1 MRAFARQMTERVKAV
16 AAAGAVAA
24 FWLAAWMLV
33 AALVAQPL
41 ILPGPGAVVVALLHL
56 VCDGGT
62 WAILAGSGARI
73 LGGLVLAAVCGGVLA
88 GVSSRSRAFARL
100 VAPALSFVKA
110 TPVACVVVLLLIW
123 LGSARVS
130 IAAVFLMALPGV
142 YFSLVEGLAQVNGSL
157 EQMFRLHG
165 VRSWRLF
172 CAHTWREVL
181 PFVLSCARAVIGM
194 GWKAGVAA
202 ELIGMAVGTVGERI
216 YQAKLLIETADLL
229 AWTVLVVAVSWA
241 CERALVWLLQVS
253 GPVAWRAAVR
263 THGHGLRGRAGATGD
278 GAAAELALA
287 VGDRA
292 PWAPALDGLV
302 LNVPAGGRA
311 CVMGTSG
318 AGKTTLLALAAGEC
332 APCSMVFQDARLV
345 ESASALDNVLVCA
358 DARVDASS
366 AAALLRLLV
375 PGIDM
380 QACVTE
386 LSGGQR
392 RRVEIARALLSPGGA
407 VILDEPFTGL
417 DAAARDA
424 TAEVVLDLLDGRM
437 LLLATHDA
445 ADAQALNITTSRFLG
460 HA

>member
-1 MRAFARQMTERVKAV
+1 MTERMKAV

-41 ILPGPGAVVVALLHL
+41 ILPGPGAVALVLLRL

-73 LGGLVLAAVCGGVLA
+73 LGGLALAAVCGGVLA
-88 GVSSRSRAFARL
+88 GVSSRSRAFAHL

-142 YFSLVEGLAQVNGSL
+142 YFSLVEGLAQVNKPL

-165 VRSWRLF
+165 VRGWRLF

-194 GWKAGVAA
+194 SWKAGVAA

-229 AWTVLVVAVSWA
+229 AWTVLVVAASWA
-241 CERALVWLLQVS
+241 CERVLVWLLRVS
-253 GPVAWRAAVR
+253 GPVAWGAAVR
-263 THGHGLRGRAGATGD
+263 AHGRAGGSAGG

-292 PWAPALDGLV
+292 PWAPALAGLV
-302 LNVPAGGRA
+302 LNVPASGRI
-311 CVMGTSG
+311 CVMGASG
-318 AGKTTLLALAAGEC
+318 AGKSTLLALAAGEC
-332 APCSMVFQDARLV
+332 APCSMVFQDVCLV
-345 ESASALDNVLVCA
+345 EDVSALDNVLVCA

-375 PGIDM
+375 PGVDVH
-380 QACVTE
+380 ARVAE

-392 RRVEIARALLSPGGA
+392 RRVEIARALLCPGGA

-417 DAAARDA
+417 DASARDA
-424 TAEVVLDLLDGRM
+424 TAKAVIDLLDGRM
-437 LLLATHDA
+437 LLLATHDV
-445 ADAQALNITTSRFLG
+445 ADAQALDISDIITL
-460 HA
+460 

>member
-1 MRAFARQMTERVKAV
+1 MRAFARQMTEHMKAV

-24 FWLAAWMLV
+24 FWLAVWVLA
-33 AALVAQPL
+33 AALAAQPL
-41 ILPGPGAVVVALLHL
+41 ILPGPGAVVVALLRL
-56 VCDGGT
+56 VCDAGT

-73 LGGLVLAAVCGGVLA
+73 LGGLALAAVCGGLLA
-88 GVSSRSRAFARL
+88 GISVRSRAFARL
-100 VAPALSFVKA
+100 AAPALSFVKA
-110 TPVACVVVLLLIW
+110 TPVACVVVLLLMW

-142 YFSLVEGLAQVNGSL
+142 YFSLVEGLSQVDKPL
-157 EQMFRLHG
+157 EQMLRLHG
-165 VRSWRLF
+165 VRGWRLF

-194 GWKAGVAA
+194 SWKAGVAA
-202 ELIGMAVGTVGERI
+202 ELIGMAVDTVGERI

-229 AWTVLVVAVSWA
+229 AWTVLVVAASWA
-241 CERALVWLLQVS
+241 CERVLVWLLRVS
-253 GPVAWRAAVR
+253 GPVAWGAAVR
-263 THGHGLRGRAGATGD
+263 AHGHGLRGRARAAGD

-302 LNVPAGGRA
+302 LNVPAGGRI
-311 CVMGTSG
+311 CVMGASG
-318 AGKTTLLALAAGEC
+318 AGKSTLLALAAGEC

-345 ESASALDNVLVCA
+345 ESASALDNVLVYA
-358 DARVDASS
+358 DTRVDASS

-375 PGIDM
+375 PGVDVH
-380 QACVTE
+380 ARVAE

-392 RRVEIARALLSPGGA
+392 RRVEIARALLCPGDA

-417 DAAARDA
+417 DTAARDA
-424 TAEVVLDLLDGRM
+424 CAEVVLDLLDGRM

-445 ADAQALNITTSRFLG
+445 ADAQALDISDIITL
-460 HA
+460 

>member
-1 MRAFARQMTERVKAV
+1 MRAFARQMTERAKAV
-16 AAAGAVAA
+16 AAVGAVAA
-24 FWLAAWMLV
+24 FWLAVWIFA

-41 ILPGPGAVVVALLHL
+41 ILPGPGAVALALLRL

-73 LGGLVLAAVCGGVLA
+73 LGGLALAAVCGGVLA
-88 GVSSRSRAFARL
+88 GISSRLRAFARL

-142 YFSLVEGLAQVNGSL
+142 YFSLVEGLAQVNKPL

-165 VRSWRLF
+165 VRGWRLF

-181 PFVLSCARAVIGM
+181 PFVLSCAQAVIGM
-194 GWKAGVAA
+194 SWKAGVAA
-202 ELIGMAVGTVGERI
+202 ELIGMAVGTVGECI

-229 AWTVLVVAVSWA
+229 AWTVLVVAASWT
-241 CERALVWLLQVS
+241 CERVLVWLLRAS

-263 THGHGLRGRAGATGD
+263 SHGRGLHGRAGAAD
-278 GAAAELALA
+278 VAELALA

-311 CVMGTSG
+311 CVMGASG

-332 APCSMVFQDARLV
+332 APCSMMFQDARLV
-345 ESASALDNVLVCA
+345 EDASALDNVLVCA

-375 PGIDM
+375 PGIDVH
-380 QACVTE
+380 ACTAE

-392 RRVEIARALLSPGGA
+392 RRVEIARALLCPGGA

-417 DAAARDA
+417 DVAARDA
-424 TAEVVLDLLDGRM
+424 TAEVVLDLLDGRT
-437 LLLATHDA
+437 LLFATHDA
-445 ADAQALNITTSRFLG
+445 SDAQALDISDIITL
-460 HA
+460 

>member
-1 MRAFARQMTERVKAV
+1 MTERMKAV

-24 FWLAAWMLV
+24 FWLAVWMLV

-41 ILPGPGAVVVALLHL
+41 ILPGPGAVALALLRL

-62 WAILAGSGARI
+62 WAILVGSGARI
-73 LGGLVLAAVCGGVLA
+73 LGGLALAAVCGGVLA
-88 GVSSRSRAFARL
+88 GASVRSRTFARL

-142 YFSLVEGLAQVNGSL
+142 YFSLVEGLMQADKPL

-165 VRSWRLF
+165 VRGWRLF

-194 GWKAGVAA
+194 SWKAGVAA

-229 AWTVLVVAVSWA
+229 AWTVLVVAASWA
-241 CERALVWLLQVS
+241 CERVLVWLLRAS

-263 THGHGLRGRAGATGD
+263 AHGRSLHGRAGAAD
-278 GAAAELALA
+278 VAELALA

-311 CVMGTSG
+311 CVMGASG

-332 APCSMVFQDARLV
+332 APCSMMFQDARLV
-345 ESASALDNVLVCA
+345 EDASALDNVLVCA

-375 PGIDM
+375 PGIDVH
-380 QACVTE
+380 ACTAE
-386 LSGGQR
+386 FSGGQR
-392 RRVEIARALLSPGGA
+392 RRVEIARALLCPGGA

-417 DAAARDA
+417 DVAARDA
-424 TAEVVLDLLDGRM
+424 TAEVVLDLLDGRT
-437 LLLATHDA
+437 LLFATHDA
-445 ADAQALNITTSRFLG
+445 SDAQALDISDIITL
-460 HA
+460 

>member
-1 MRAFARQMTERVKAV
+1 MIERMKAV
-16 AAAGAVAA
+16 AAVGAVAA
-24 FWLAAWMLV
+24 FWLAVWVFV

-41 ILPGPGAVVVALLHL
+41 ILPGPGAVVVALLRL
-56 VCDGGT
+56 VCDAGT

-73 LGGLVLAAVCGGVLA
+73 LGGLALAAVCGGLLA
-88 GVSSRSRAFARL
+88 GISSRSRAFARL

-142 YFSLVEGLAQVNGSL
+142 YFSLVEGLTQADKPL
-157 EQMFRLHG
+157 EQMLRLHG
-165 VRSWRLF
+165 VRGWRLF
-172 CAHTWREVL
+172 CAHIWREVL

-194 GWKAGVAA
+194 SWKAGVAA

-229 AWTVLVVAVSWA
+229 AWTVLVVMASWA
-241 CERALVWLLQVS
+241 CERVLVWLLRAS
-253 GPVAWRAAVR
+253 GPAAWRAAVLS
-263 THGHGLRGRAGATGD
+263 HGRGLRGRAGAAD
-278 GAAAELALA
+278 VAELALA

-302 LNVPAGGRA
+302 LNVPAGGRI

-318 AGKTTLLALAAGEC
+318 VGKSTLLALAAGEC
-332 APCSMVFQDARLV
+332 APCSMVFQDVRLV
-345 ESASALDNVLVCA
+345 EGASALDNVLVCA
-358 DARVDASS
+358 GARVDASS

-375 PGIDM
+375 PGVDVH
-380 QACVTE
+380 ARVAE

-392 RRVEIARALLSPGGA
+392 RRVEIARALLCPGGA

-417 DAAARDA
+417 DTAARDA
-424 TAEVVLDLLDGRM
+424 CAEVVLDLLVGRM

-445 ADAQALNITTSRFLG
+445 VDAQALNISDIITL
-460 HA
+460 

>member
-1 MRAFARQMTERVKAV
+1 MRAFARQMTECMKAA

-41 ILPGPGAVVVALLHL
+41 ILPGPGAVVGALLRL

-73 LGGLVLAAVCGGVLA
+73 LGGLALAAVCGAVLA
-88 GVSSRSRAFARL
+88 GVSARSRAFARL

-142 YFSLVEGLAQVNGSL
+142 YFSLAEGLAQVDKPL

-165 VRSWRLF
+165 VRGWRLF

-229 AWTVLVVAVSWA
+229 AWTVLVVAASWA
-241 CERALVWLLQVS
+241 CERALVWLLRVS
-253 GPVAWRAAVR
+253 GPAAWRAAVR
-263 THGHGLRGRAGATGD
+263 AHGQGLRGRARAASD
-278 GAAAELALA
+278 GAAAGLALA

-292 PWAPALDGLV
+292 PWAPALDGLA

-311 CVMGTSG
+311 CVMGASG
-318 AGKTTLLALAAGEC
+318 AGKSTLLALAAGEC
-332 APCSMVFQDARLV
+332 TPCSMVFQDTRLV
-345 ESASALDNVLVCA
+345 ESASAVDNVLVCA
-358 DARVDASS
+358 GAHVDASS

-375 PGIDM
+375 PGVDVH
-380 QACVTE
+380 ACVAE

-392 RRVEIARALLSPGGA
+392 RRVEIARALLCPGGA

-417 DAAARDA
+417 DAAARDVA
-424 TAEVVLDLLDGRM
+424 AEVVFDLLDGRK

-445 ADAQALNITTSRFLG
+445 TDVQALNISDVITL
-460 HA
+460 

>member
-1 MRAFARQMTERVKAV
+1 MRAFARQMTERMKAV

-24 FWLAAWMLV
+24 FWLAVWMLV

-41 ILPGPGAVVVALLHL
+41 ILPGPGAVVAALLRL

-73 LGGLVLAAVCGGVLA
+73 LGGLALAAVCGGVLA

-142 YFSLVEGLAQVNGSL
+142 YFSLAEGLAQVNGSL
-157 EQMFRLHG
+157 EEMFRLHG
-165 VRSWRLF
+165 VRGWRLF

-241 CERALVWLLQVS
+241 CERALVWLLQAS
-253 GPVAWRAAVR
+253 GPVAWRVAVR
-263 THGHGLRGRAGATGD
+263 THGHGARGRAGAAGD
-278 GAAAELALA
+278 SAAAGLALA
-287 VGDRA
+287 IGNRA

-302 LNVPAGGRA
+302 LNVPSGGRA
-311 CVMGTSG
+311 CVMGASG
-318 AGKTTLLALAAGEC
+318 VGKSTLLTLAAGEC
-332 APCSMVFQDARLV
+332 APCSMVFQDTRLV

-366 AAALLRLLV
+366 AASLLRLLV
-375 PGIDM
+375 PGVDVH
-380 QACVTE
+380 ARVAE

-392 RRVEIARALLSPGGA
+392 RRVEIGRALLCPGGA

-424 TAEVVLDLLDGRM
+424 ATKVVLDLLDGRM
-437 LLLATHDA
+437 LLLATHDV
-445 ADAQALNITTSRFLG
+445 ADARALDISDIITL
-460 HA
+460 

>member
-1 MRAFARQMTERVKAV
+1 MRAFARQMTERMKAV

-24 FWLAAWMLV
+24 FWLAVWMLV

-41 ILPGPGAVVVALLHL
+41 ILPGPGAVALALLRL

-73 LGGLVLAAVCGGVLA
+73 LGGLALAAVCGGVLA
-88 GVSSRSRAFARL
+88 GISSRSRAFARL

-110 TPVACVVVLLLIW
+110 TPVVCVAVLLLIW

-142 YFSLVEGLAQVNGSL
+142 YFSLVEGLAQVDTPL
-157 EQMFRLHG
+157 EQMLRLHG
-165 VRSWRLF
+165 VRGWRLF

-194 GWKAGVAA
+194 SWKAGVAA
-202 ELIGMAVGTVGERI
+202 ELIGMATGTVGERI

-229 AWTVLVVAVSWA
+229 AWTMLVVAASWA
-241 CERALVWLLQVS
+241 CERVLVWLLRVS
-253 GPVAWRAAVR
+253 GPVAWGAAVR
-263 THGHGLRGRAGATGD
+263 AHGHGLHGRAGAAD
-278 GAAAELALA
+278 VAELALA

-302 LNVPAGGRA
+302 LGVPAGGRA
-311 CVMGTSG
+311 CVMGASG
-318 AGKTTLLALAAGEC
+318 AGKSTLLSLAAGEC

-345 ESASALDNVLVCA
+345 EDASALDNVLVCA

-375 PGIDM
+375 PGVDVH
-380 QACVTE
+380 ARVAE

-392 RRVEIARALLSPGGA
+392 RRVEIARALLCPGGA

-417 DAAARDA
+417 DTAARDA
-424 TAEVVLDLLDGRM
+424 CAEVVLDLLDGRM

-445 ADAQALNITTSRFLG
+445 ADAKALNISDIITL
-460 HA
+460 

>member
-1 MRAFARQMTERVKAV
+1 MRAFARQMTERMKAV

-24 FWLAAWMLV
+24 FWLAVWVLMAGF
-33 AALVAQPL
+33 VAQPL
-41 ILPGPGAVVVALLHL
+41 ILPGPGAVVVALLRL
-56 VCDGGT
+56 VCDAGT

-73 LGGLVLAAVCGGVLA
+73 LGGLALAAVCGGVLA
-88 GVSSRSRAFARL
+88 GVSVRSLTFARL

-142 YFSLVEGLAQVNGSL
+142 YFSLVEGLTQADKPL

-165 VRSWRLF
+165 VRGWRLF

-194 GWKAGVAA
+194 SWKAGVAA
-202 ELIGMAVGTVGERI
+202 APELIGMATDTVGERI

-229 AWTVLVVAVSWA
+229 AWTVLVVAASWA
-241 CERALVWLLQVS
+241 CERVLVWLLRVS

-263 THGHGLRGRAGATGD
+263 AHGHGLRGRTGAASD

-292 PWAPALDGLV
+292 PWSPALDGLV
-302 LNVPAGGRA
+302 LHVPAGGRT
-311 CVMGTSG
+311 CVMGASG
-318 AGKTTLLALAAGEC
+318 VGKSTLLALVAGEC
-332 APCSMVFQDARLV
+332 APCSMVFQDVRLV
-345 ESASALDNVLVCA
+345 EDASALDNVLVCA
-358 DARVDASS
+358 DARVNASS

-375 PGIDM
+375 PGIDVH
-380 QACVTE
+380 ARVAE

-392 RRVEIARALLSPGGA
+392 RRVEIARALLCPGGA

-417 DAAARDA
+417 DIAARDA
-424 TAEVVLDLLDGRM
+424 CTEVVLDLLDGRM
-437 LLLATHDA
+437 LLLATHDS
-445 ADAQALNITTSRFLG
+445 ADARALNISDIITL
-460 HA
+460 

>member
-1 MRAFARQMTERVKAV
+1 MRAFARQMIERMKAV

-24 FWLAAWMLV
+24 FWLAAWV
-33 AALVAQPL
+33 FAAALVAQPL
-41 ILPGPGAVVVALLHL
+41 ILPGPGAVALALLRL

-62 WAILAGSGARI
+62 WAILVGSGARI
-73 LGGLVLAAVCGGVLA
+73 LGGLALAAVCGGALA
-88 GVSSRSRAFARL
+88 GISSRSRAFAHL
-100 VAPALSFVKA
+100 VAPVLSFVKA

-123 LGSARVS
+123 LGSERVS

-142 YFSLVEGLAQVNGSL
+142 YFSLFEGLAQVDKPL

-165 VRSWRLF
+165 VRGWRLF

-194 GWKAGVAA
+194 SWKAGVAA
-202 ELIGMAVGTVGERI
+202 ELIGMATGTVGERI

-229 AWTVLVVAVSWA
+229 AWTVLVVTASWA
-241 CERALVWLLQVS
+241 CERVLVWLLRVS
-253 GPVAWRAAVR
+253 GPVAWGAAVR
-263 THGHGLRGRAGATGD
+263 AHGHGLHGRAGAAD
-278 GAAAELALA
+278 VAELALA

-302 LNVPAGGRA
+302 LSVPAGGRA
-311 CVMGTSG
+311 CVMGASG
-318 AGKTTLLALAAGEC
+318 VGKSTLLALAAGEC

-345 ESASALDNVLVCA
+345 EDASALDNVLVCA

-375 PGIDM
+375 PGIDVH
-380 QACVTE
+380 ACVAG

-392 RRVEIARALLSPGGA
+392 RRVEIARTLLCPGGA

-417 DAAARDA
+417 DTAARDA
-424 TAEVVLDLLDGRM
+424 CAEVVLDLLDGRM
-437 LLLATHDA
+437 LLLASHDV
-445 ADAQALNITTSRFLG
+445 ADAQALDISDIITL
-460 HA
+460 

>member
-1 MRAFARQMTERVKAV
+1 MRAFARQMTERAKAV
-16 AAAGAVAA
+16 AAVGAVAA
-24 FWLAAWMLV
+24 FWLAVWIFA

-41 ILPGPGAVVVALLHL
+41 ILPGPGAVALALLRL

-73 LGGLVLAAVCGGVLA
+73 LGGLALAAVCGGVLA
-88 GVSSRSRAFARL
+88 GISSRSRAFARL

-110 TPVACVVVLLLIW
+110 TPVACVAVLLLIW

-142 YFSLVEGLAQVNGSL
+142 YFSLVEGLAQVNKPL

-165 VRSWRLF
+165 VRGWRLF

-194 GWKAGVAA
+194 SWKAGVAA
-202 ELIGMAVGTVGERI
+202 ELIGMATGTVGERI

-229 AWTVLVVAVSWA
+229 AWTVLVVAASWA
-241 CERALVWLLQVS
+241 YERVLVWLLRAS

-263 THGHGLRGRAGATGD
+263 SHGRGLHGRAGAAD
-278 GAAAELALA
+278 VAELALA

-311 CVMGTSG
+311 CVMGASG

-332 APCSMVFQDARLV
+332 APCSMMFQDARLV
-345 ESASALDNVLVCA
+345 EDASALDNVLVCA

-375 PGIDM
+375 PGIDVH
-380 QACVTE
+380 ACTAE

-392 RRVEIARALLSPGGA
+392 RRVEIARALLCPGGA

-417 DAAARDA
+417 DVAARDA
-424 TAEVVLDLLDGRM
+424 TAEVVLDLLDGRT
-437 LLLATHDA
+437 LLFATHDA
-445 ADAQALNITTSRFLG
+445 SDAQALDISDIITL
-460 HA
+460 

>member
-1 MRAFARQMTERVKAV
+1 MKAV

-41 ILPGPGAVVVALLHL
+41 ILPGPGAVVMALLRL
-56 VCDGGT
+56 VCDAGT

-73 LGGLVLAAVCGGVLA
+73 LGGLALAAVCGGVLA
-88 GVSSRSRAFARL
+88 GASSRSRAFARL

-142 YFSLVEGLAQVNGSL
+142 YFSLAEGLSQVNKPL
-157 EQMFRLHG
+157 EQMFRMHG
-165 VRSWRLF
+165 VRGWRLF

-202 ELIGMAVGTVGERI
+202 ELIGMAMGTVGERI

-229 AWTVLVVAVSWA
+229 AWTVLVVAASWA
-241 CERALVWLLQVS
+241 CERALVWLLQAS

-263 THGHGLRGRAGATGD
+263 AHGHGLRGRAS
-278 GAAAELALA
+278 AAAGGGVVAELALA

-302 LNVPAGGRA
+302 LNVHAGGRA
-311 CVMGTSG
+311 CVMGASG
-318 AGKTTLLALAAGEC
+318 VGKSTLLTLAAGEC
-332 APCSMVFQDARLV
+332 MPCSMVFQDVRLV
-345 ESASALDNVLVCA
+345 EDASALDNVLVCA

-375 PGIDM
+375 PGIDVC
-380 QACVTE
+380 ACVAE

-392 RRVEIARALLSPGGA
+392 RRVEIARALLCPGVA

-417 DAAARDA
+417 DAAARDM
-424 TAEVVLDLLDGRM
+424 TAEVVLDLLNGRT

-445 ADAQALNITTSRFLG
+445 TDAQALNISDVITL
-460 HA
+460 

>member
-1 MRAFARQMTERVKAV
+1 MTERMKAV
-16 AAAGAVAA
+16 SAAGAAAA
-24 FWLAAWMLV
+24 FWLAVWVLV

-41 ILPGPGAVVVALLHL
+41 ILPGPGAVALALLRL
-56 VCDGGT
+56 ICDAGT

-73 LGGLVLAAVCGGVLA
+73 LGGLALAAVCGGLLA
-88 GVSSRSRAFARL
+88 GVSVRSRAFARL

-142 YFSLVEGLAQVNGSL
+142 YFSLVEGLSQVDKPL

-165 VRSWRLF
+165 VRGWRLF

-194 GWKAGVAA
+194 SWKAGVAA

-229 AWTVLVVAVSWA
+229 AWTVLVVAASWA
-241 CERALVWLLQVS
+241 CERVLVWLLRVS
-253 GPVAWRAAVR
+253 GPVAWGAAVR
-263 THGHGLRGRAGATGD
+263 AHGRAGGSAGD

-302 LNVPAGGRA
+302 LNVPAGGRI
-311 CVMGTSG
+311 CVMGASG
-318 AGKTTLLALAAGEC
+318 AGKSTLLSLAAGEC

-345 ESASALDNVLVCA
+345 EDVSALDNVLACA
-358 DARVDASS
+358 DAHVDVSS
-366 AAALLRLLV
+366 ATALLRLLV
-375 PGIDM
+375 PGVDVH
-380 QACVTE
+380 ARVAE

-392 RRVEIARALLSPGGA
+392 RRVEIARALLCPGDA

-417 DAAARDA
+417 DTAARDA
-424 TAEVVLDLLDGRM
+424 CAEVVLDLLDGRM

-445 ADAQALNITTSRFLG
+445 ADAQALDISDIITL
-460 HA
+460 

>member
-16 AAAGAVAA
+16 AAVGAVAA

-41 ILPGPGAVVVALLHL
+41 ILPGPGAVVMALLRL
-56 VCDGGT
+56 VCDAGT

-73 LGGLVLAAVCGGVLA
+73 LGGLALAAVCGGVLA
-88 GVSSRSRAFARL
+88 GASSRSRAFARL
-100 VAPALSFVKA
+100 AAPALSFVKA

-130 IAAVFLMALPGV
+130 TAAVFLMALPGV
-142 YFSLVEGLAQVNGSL
+142 YFSLAEGLAQVNKPL
-157 EQMFRLHG
+157 EQMFRMHG
-165 VRSWRLF
+165 VSGLRLF
-172 CAHTWREVL
+172 CTHTWREVL

-229 AWTVLVVAVSWA
+229 AWTVLVVAASWA
-241 CERALVWLLQVS
+241 CERALVWLLQAS

-263 THGHGLRGRAGATGD
+263 AHGHGLRGRAS
-278 GAAAELALA
+278 AAAGGGVVAELALA

-302 LNVPAGGRA
+302 LNVHAGGRA
-311 CVMGTSG
+311 CVMGASG
-318 AGKTTLLALAAGEC
+318 VGKSTLLTLAAGEC
-332 APCSMVFQDARLV
+332 MPCSMVFQDVRLV
-345 ESASALDNVLVCA
+345 EDASALDNVLVCA

-375 PGIDM
+375 PGIDVC
-380 QACVTE
+380 ACVAE

-392 RRVEIARALLSPGGA
+392 RRVEIARALLCPGVA

-417 DAAARDA
+417 DAAARDM
-424 TAEVVLDLLDGRM
+424 TAEVVLDLLNGRT

-445 ADAQALNITTSRFLG
+445 TDAQALNISDVITL
-460 HA
+460 

>member
-1 MRAFARQMTERVKAV
+1 MRAFARQMTGRMKAV

-24 FWLAAWMLV
+24 FWLAVWMLV

-41 ILPGPGAVVVALLHL
+41 ILPGPGAVALALLRL

-73 LGGLVLAAVCGGVLA
+73 LGGLALAAVCGGVLA
-88 GVSSRSRAFARL
+88 GVSVRSRTFSRL

-130 IAAVFLMALPGV
+130 IAAVLLMALPGV
-142 YFSLVEGLAQVNGSL
+142 YFSLVEGLAQVDKPL

-165 VRSWRLF
+165 VRGWRLF
-172 CAHTWREVL
+172 FAHTWREVL

-194 GWKAGVAA
+194 SWKAGVAA

-229 AWTVLVVAVSWA
+229 AWTVLVVVASWA
-241 CERALVWLLQVS
+241 CERVLVWLLRVS
-253 GPVAWRAAVR
+253 GPVAWGAAVR
-263 THGHGLRGRAGATGD
+263 AHGRGSRGRAGAASD
-278 GAAAELALA
+278 GAAAELALV

-302 LNVPAGGRA
+302 LHVSAGGRA
-311 CVMGTSG
+311 CVMGASG
-318 AGKTTLLALAAGEC
+318 VGKSTLLVLAAGEC

-375 PGIDM
+375 PGVDVH
-380 QACVTE
+380 ARVAE

-392 RRVEIARALLSPGGA
+392 RRVEMARALLCGGCA

-417 DAAARDA
+417 DAAARDM
-424 TAEVVLDLLDGRM
+424 TAEVVLDLLNGRT

-445 ADAQALNITTSRFLG
+445 ADARALNISDIITL
-460 HA
+460 